1 MYEYCAMFN
10 LNYVATA
17 LGVPVESG
25 GLSLYE
31 SGRAGETVAVAGQ
44 VTLTNTPIAY
54 DGSMIGWYK
63 KPSDANWSV
72 ATITGTT
79 MNIPGAQIGET
90 YCIKYFYNN
99 VNARSITIKAQYV
112 PSVLHIVIINDMY
125 SGDVA
130 DVGNAERYGRLI
142 TDIPRFQLDGSQNL
156 ALNATTPATVS
167 LTGSALA
174 VDTGDSCEEDLIYGT
189 MTEEIFGAVWQD
201 NVVALAPVD
210 SEIEMEATDTYTI
223 GVYAVFGGNTASRL
237 INDNSDLTFA
247 IETTPASTTSN
258 VEVGAHTGVITTT
271 SATPGN
277 CVISVSLNDHDDVP
291 PALISLT
298 IN

>member
-1 MYEYCAMFN
+1 MNVTITDAMFN
-10 LNYVATA
+10 LNYVAAA

-31 SGRAGETVAVAGQ
+31 SARAGETVAVAGQ

-112 PSVLHIVIINDMY
+112 PQVLHIVIINDMY

-142 TDIPRFQLDGSQNL
+142 TDIPRFQLDGK
-156 ALNATTPATVS
+156 
-167 LTGSALA
+167 
-174 VDTGDSCEEDLIYGT
+174 
-189 MTEEIFGAVWQD
+189 IFKQRA
-201 NVVALAPVD
+201 A
-210 SEIEMEATDTYTI
+210 
-223 GVYAVFGGNTASRL
+223 
-237 INDNSDLTFA
+237 
-247 IETTPASTTSN
+247 
-258 VEVGAHTGVITTT
+258 
-271 SATPGN
+271 
-277 CVISVSLNDHDDVP
+277 
-291 PALISLT
+291 
-298 IN
+298 